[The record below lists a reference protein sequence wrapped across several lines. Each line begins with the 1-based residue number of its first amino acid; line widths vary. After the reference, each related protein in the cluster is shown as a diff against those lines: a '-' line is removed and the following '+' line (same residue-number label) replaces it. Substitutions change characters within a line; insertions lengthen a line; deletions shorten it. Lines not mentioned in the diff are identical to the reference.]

1 MRAAWATDIHLN
13 FLQQKERK
21 NFFSSVSD
29 YNPDAVFI
37 TGDIAEA
44 PTLKFHLQEMVDSI
58 QKPLYFVLGNHD
70 FYYGSITSV
79 RQEAEKFCES
89 QLNLTYLNGNEII
102 QLTKNTALVGHDG
115 WGDGRLGNIKQ
126 TPVRLN
132 DFRSI
137 EELRGLEYMKLIDKI
152 RELGDE
158 AAAAIQD
165 SLSRALDSY
174 EHVIFLTHVPPFKEA
189 CWYQG
194 KVGDDDWLPF
204 FTCKAVGDVLHELM
218 EKKTDTQLTVLC
230 GHTHHE
236 GMAQILTNLRVRT
249 GSADYG
255 SPHVQDVLELD

>member
-1 MRAAWATDIHLN
+1 MRAAWATDTHLN
-13 FLQQKERK
+13 FLQPKEREM
-21 NFFSSVSD
+21 FFSSISD
-29 YNPDAVFI
+29 HNPDAVFI

-44 PTLKFHLQEMVDSI
+44 PTLRFHLQEMVECI

-70 FYYGSITSV
+70 YYYGSITSV
-79 RQEAEKFCES
+79 RQTTEKFCKS
-89 QLNLTYLNGNEII
+89 QQNLTYLCGKEII
-102 QLTKNTALVGHDG
+102 ELTKNTALVGHDG
-115 WGDGRLGNIKQ
+115 WGDGRLGNVEQ

-137 EELRGLEYMKLIDKI
+137 NELTGLGYMNLIDKL

-158 AAAAIQD
+158 AGTLIQE
-165 SLSRALDSY
+165 SLINAFDSY
-174 EHVIFLTHVPPFKEA
+174 EQVFFLTHVPPFKEA

-204 FTCKAVGDVLHELM
+204 FTCKAVGDVLLKLM
-218 EKKTDTQLTVLC
+218 ENRTNCQLTVLC

-236 GMAQILTNLRVRT
+236 GVAQILPNLRVLT

-255 SPHVQDVLELD
+255 APHVQDVLEID